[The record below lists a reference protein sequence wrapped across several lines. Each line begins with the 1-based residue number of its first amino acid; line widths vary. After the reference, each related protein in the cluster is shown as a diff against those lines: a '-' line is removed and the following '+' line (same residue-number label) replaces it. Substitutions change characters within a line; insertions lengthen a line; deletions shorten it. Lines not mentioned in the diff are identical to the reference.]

1 MFYNNM
7 EVNCKV
13 FSSKQDWRIRV
24 VFREDGAPV
33 FCALDVASSMG
44 FMAPQ
49 KAVARFKGELVVAPI
64 PWNNT
69 ARKGCSAMRCLTE
82 RSLMVFIKDSSIQ
95 PAPGFIQW
103 VETVVVPGAK
113 EFATETDVG
122 RNSPAPSF
130 AAAHAPAPEPLK
142 IPAGQPNIAKQIDD
156 IIFDLMVLKKNLA

>member
-103 VETVVVPGAK
+103 VETVVIPGAK
-113 EFATETDVG
+113 EFAPEMDAS
-122 RNSPAPSF
+122 RNSPAPTSTTV
-130 AAAHAPAPEPLK
+130 HAPEPEPLK
-142 IPAGQPNIAKQIDD
+142 LAGSRPDIAKQIDD
-156 IIFDLMVLKKNLA
+156 IIFGLMVLKKNLA

>member
-24 VFREDGAPV
+24 VFGEDGAPV
-33 FCALDVASSMG
+33 FCALDVAASMG

-82 RSLMVFIKDSSIQ
+82 RSLMVRHRIAE
-95 PAPGFIQW
+95 PPRH
-103 VETVVVPGAK
+103 P
-113 EFATETDVG
+113 
-122 RNSPAPSF
+122 SPR
-130 AAAHAPAPEPLK
+130 PLR
-142 IPAGQPNIAKQIDD
+142 PRRSP
-156 IIFDLMVLKKNLA
+156 